1 MAARRVAE
9 EPGHIRVLAGLHE
22 QAAVQIG
29 QIGRAQARAA
39 PSFRHGLS
47 ALCALRPHRH
57 PRVWLRSRVESRNP
71 AGAACVQPVMTD
83 YTDDE
88 LSLMH
93 LDGNARALYDALDQ
107 VDFLLWMIRGI

>member
-1 MAARRVAE
+1 MDSAGATRTPRRANARE
-9 EPGHIRVLAGLHE
+9 
-22 QAAVQIG
+22 
-29 QIGRAQARAA
+29 A
-39 PSFRHGLS
+39 PSVRALS
-47 ALCALRPHRH
+47 VSFACQRVRT
-57 PRVWLRSRVESRNP
+57 PRVGFRSRVESRNR

-93 LDGNARALYDALDQ
+93 LDGIDCPDDDHARELYDALDQ

>member
-1 MAARRVAE
+1 MFLTR
-9 EPGHIRVLAGLHE
+9 G
-22 QAAVQIG
+22 
-29 QIGRAQARAA
+29 A
-39 PSFRHGLS
+39 PPTATGTCRGDRSS
-47 ALCALRPHRH
+47 SRPRG
-57 PRVWLRSRVESRNP
+57 PRNP

-93 LDGNARALYDALDQ
+93 LDGIDCPDDDHARELYDALDQ